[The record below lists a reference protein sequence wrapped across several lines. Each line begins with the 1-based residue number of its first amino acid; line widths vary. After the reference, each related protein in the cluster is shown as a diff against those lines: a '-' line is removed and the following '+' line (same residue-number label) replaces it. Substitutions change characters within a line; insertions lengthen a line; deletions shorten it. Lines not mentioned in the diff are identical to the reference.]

1 MADNKRLFLSLPE
14 EDVKK
19 LDVLRAELGMNRSRY
34 IRYLLSGQK
43 KQICPSN
50 RYREVIEKLSGI
62 DLKLRVLVLKES
74 LTSTDKLLIYSKLQ
88 EIKRILSEG
97 NAFGQVGQSRTGEVD
112 DGRTGN
118 GC

>member
-19 LDVLRAELGMNRSRY
+19 LDALRAELGMNRSRY

-43 KQICPSN
+43 KQICPSI
-50 RYREVIEKLSGI
+50 RYRELIEKLSGI

-97 NAFGQVGQSRTGEVD
+97 NAFGQVGQSRTREVD

>member
-43 KQICPSN
+43 KQICPSI
-50 RYREVIEKLSGI
+50 RYRE
-62 DLKLRVLVLKES
+62 
-74 LTSTDKLLIYSKLQ
+74 
-88 EIKRILSEG
+88 
-97 NAFGQVGQSRTGEVD
+97 
-112 DGRTGN
+112 
-118 GC
+118 